1 MRRALGTGLLA
12 VVFGLTAALV
22 DAEPLWVPAAT
33 LALIAAG
40 SAAWVGLGAR
50 GVRVRRTLGARRV
63 MEDEPVSILIEVRA
77 GRLGLPPARIA
88 DPLLAAPSPLR
99 TGARGGRLRIEAR
112 FGRRGRR
119 VLALPR
125 VLIAD
130 PLGLATREVSA
141 RPSPGDD
148 ELLVLPRIEPV
159 VAAPGGGDASRIA
172 RRGRPAV
179 GAEVEL
185 DGIRPLRDGTPASR
199 IFWPAIA
206 RGAEPQERFLTAA
219 SESRPVVVLDPRGAA
234 ERARRSTPPSARP
247 RRSRGRWPS
256 DGGCQVLLPGDRR
269 PVELGETLAGWPHL
283 HARLALIGPVER
295 ARAGQP
301 GPAPRADRLRQRAD
315 ARARAGRARPGARR
329 DADRRRARAAAVA
342 PRDVRRRRLPRL
354 RAQRAADPRRART
367 AARRSGAPHERDRA
381 AAARAGPAAA
391 PCRRRPR
398 PPPPPAAPP
407 PAPSAAAGA
416 RRAPG
421 RLRRARRARRA
432 AVVAH
437 GRSRPAPD
445 ALLGCVL
452 AAAAPATG

>member
-1 MRRALGTGLLA
+1 MRRALGTGVLA

-40 SAAWVGLGAR
+40 SAAWVGFGAR
-50 GVRVRRTLGARRV
+50 GVQVRRTLGARRV
-63 MEDEPVSILIEVRA
+63 LEDEPVSILIEVHA

-88 DPLLAAPSPLR
+88 DPLLTAPAPLR

-119 VLALPR
+119 VLVLPR

-141 RPSPGDD
+141 RLSPGDD

-159 VAAPGGGDASRIA
+159 VAAPGGGDAARVA

-206 RGAEPQERFLTAA
+206 RGAEPQERFLTAS

-234 ERARRSTPPSARP
+234 TEAALDAAVRATASLARAFA
-247 RRSRGRWPS
+247 SE
-256 DGGCQVLLPGDRR
+256 GGCQVLLPGDRR
-269 PVELGETLAGWPHL
+269 PVDLGETLAGWPHL
-283 HARLALIGPVER
+283 HARLALIGPSGGPTLACVAQRRGPIIFVSARMR
-295 ARAGQP
+295 ARVPTAL
-301 GPAPRADRLRQRAD
+301 GPAH
-315 ARARAGRARPGARR
+315 GATRIVVVPEPLPSR
-329 DADRRRARAAAVA
+329 HAMFAVA
-342 PRDVRRRRLPRL
+342 GCHGYEL
-354 RAQRAADPRRART
+354 
-367 AARRSGAPHERDRA
+367 SGPQTR
-381 AAARAGPAAA
+381 AARA
-391 PCRRRPR
+391 PR
-398 PPPPPAAPP
+398 PAQRS
-407 PAPSAAAGA
+407 SA
-416 RRAPG
+416 
-421 RLRRARRARRA
+421 
-432 AVVAH
+432 
-437 GRSRPAPD
+437 
-445 ALLGCVL
+445 
-452 AAAAPATG
+452 

>member
-1 MRRALGTGLLA
+1 
-12 VVFGLTAALV
+12 
-22 DAEPLWVPAAT
+22 
-33 LALIAAG
+33 
-40 SAAWVGLGAR
+40 
-50 GVRVRRTLGARRV
+50 
-63 MEDEPVSILIEVRA
+63 MEDEPVSILIEVHA

-88 DPLLAAPSPLR
+88 DPLLTAPAPLR

-119 VLALPR
+119 VLVLPR

-199 IFWPAIA
+199 IFWPAVA

-234 ERARRSTPPSARP
+234 ERGGPRRRRPRGRLAGAGVRERGRLPGPAARRPAPG
-247 RRSRGRWPS
+247 RSRG
-256 DGGCQVLLPGDRR
+256 D
-269 PVELGETLAGWPHL
+269 AG
-283 HARLALIGPVER
+283 RLAAP
-295 ARAGQP
+295 ARAAGPHRPDGRADAGQR
-301 GPAPRADRLRQRAD
+301 GPAARADHLRQRAY
-315 ARARAGRARPGARR
+315 ARACADRPRPGPRR
-329 DADRRRARAAAVA
+329 DADRRRARAAALA
-342 PRDVRRRRLPRL
+342 PRAVRRRRLLRL
-354 RAQRAADPRRART
+354 RAQRAADPRRPRT
-367 AARRSGAPHERDRA
+367 QPGAAEPGMSIAPPP
-381 AAARAGPAAA
+381 PAPPAPLP

-398 PPPPPAAPP
+398 GP
-407 PAPSAAAGA
+407 
-416 RRAPG
+416 RR
-421 RLRRARRARRA
+421 R
-432 AVVAH
+432 
-437 GRSRPAPD
+437 GRSRRRPRRRCCPPTSR
-445 ALLGCVL
+445 G
-452 AAAAPATG
+452 